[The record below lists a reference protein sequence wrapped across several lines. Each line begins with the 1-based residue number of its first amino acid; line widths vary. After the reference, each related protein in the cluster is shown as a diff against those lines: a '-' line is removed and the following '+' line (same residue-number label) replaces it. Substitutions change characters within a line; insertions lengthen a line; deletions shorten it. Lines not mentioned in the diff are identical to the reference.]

1 MSRQQNGPITIVT
14 GAIVNAF
21 RRVYLSGSTVIQ
33 APATT
38 AGLGVAQAYTASGAP
53 CAIRTY
59 GEGTCKMTANGA
71 ITAGDDV
78 FPAADG
84 KVSATAVT
92 AGPVGKALEAATADG
107 DIIEVIPRVVG
118 TLST

>member
-1 MSRQQNGPITIVT
+1 MSRQQNGPISIVT

-21 RRVYLSGSTVIQ
+21 RRVAMSGATVIQ
-33 APATT
+33 AGVTT
-38 AGLGVAQAYTASGAP
+38 AGIGVCQAYTASGVAA
-53 CAIRTY
+53 CIRTF
-59 GEGTCKMTANGA
+59 GEGTCKIETAGA

-84 KVSATAVT
+84 KISATAVA
-92 AGPVGKALEAATADG
+92 AGPVGKALEAATASG
-107 DIIEVIPRVVG
+107 DIIEIMPRVVG